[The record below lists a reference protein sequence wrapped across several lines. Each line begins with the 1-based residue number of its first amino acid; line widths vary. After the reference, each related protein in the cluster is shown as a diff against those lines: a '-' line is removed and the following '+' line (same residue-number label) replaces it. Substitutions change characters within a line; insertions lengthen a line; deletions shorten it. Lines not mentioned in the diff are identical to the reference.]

1 MSVELKTF
9 YSIHSFIKYSAFAI
23 SGTEVNSRNTE
34 LKFPS
39 RHSRSYLSI
48 LHHHICKLHSNNSFL
63 FSTSF
68 LASQWLNTFFKKEK
82 KDRWDEREIERDTI
96 PFKELIIQFAVK
108 VKVV

>member
-1 MSVELKTF
+1 MSEELKTF

-23 SGTEVNSRNTE
+23 SGTEVNSRNIE
-34 LKFPS
+34 VKFPP

-68 LASQWLNTFFKKEK
+68 LASQWLNAFKKKEK
-82 KDRWDEREIERDTI
+82 KDRWDEREMEGDTI
-96 PFKELIIQFAVK
+96 PFKGHIIQIAVK
-108 VKVV
+108 IKVV